1 MSSIPPILP
10 LEKGPQIS
18 PDIAS
23 SAQGVARA
31 GLSISLDREAA
42 PRLEEWVGRDNF
54 LAVLHTLWLDP
65 MCHIVSLIGF
75 GGEGKSSLARH
86 WIEELLGAKE
96 ELPQPD
102 GVFWWSFYEER
113 NSDEFFEKSIS
124 YFSQGDFDIKNLPS
138 DRRPQFLAAL
148 LMERRYLLV
157 LDGLEV
163 MQYQGGED
171 HGLLKSVGLSEFLI
185 YLAACGSNNSLC
197 LITSRAS
204 VTDIMPYITHGQLD
218 VERLATEEGRELLRN
233 LNVKGTDAELDQCV
247 EDWSGHALT
256 LALIGTYLQ
265 KPEFGGHIKE
275 IENLPDLTDRDAF
288 AEYQNNRLY
297 RLLNGYDRF
306 LDGTEKDF
314 LQIFSVFRLPV
325 PESALLSD
333 VFNANEALARKLV
346 NYRILRYNS
355 ERKEYTIHP
364 LISAYYQTELKS
376 HPEKWQATHREIA
389 RYYISLHRSESKNLT
404 PLERLKPWIE
414 AIHHFCQAE
423 DFDSAFRVL
432 EKNNFYKGPKNKP
445 ESILIFE
452 LGAYETALSLLQEF
466 FVNGNISREPLTSNA
481 PKKRFILRE
490 VSSCLTNLGRMSEVP
505 AIMKLHNELATKS
518 KAQHD
523 LTEGYCSLARLS
535 VYLGKLVDSVSYA
548 NLAIRAVKKVENN
561 KYRQNAQAYKA
572 LAFSLMNGEEVET
585 AYQEIAPSSTGE
597 GVDDLDFKLIRDYG
611 FYYVDFLRRNRGDL
625 QAAQSVAE
633 QCIREAGKSEN
644 ISRSHRAAGEVY
656 EALEDWDRALEH
668 FNQAIDLARNI
679 THWPASITALSAR
692 GRFLVRRHC
701 DLEAGRNDLEEA
713 LEYSQNGGYRVYEA
727 DTRVGLA
734 RLHLAEGKP
743 KDARGEAAQAKMMS
757 KEMKYFW
764 GEKDAEE
771 VLTDLL

>member
-1 MSSIPPILP
+1 
-10 LEKGPQIS
+10 
-18 PDIAS
+18 
-23 SAQGVARA
+23 
-31 GLSISLDREAA
+31 
-42 PRLEEWVGRDNF
+42 
-54 LAVLHTLWLDP
+54 
-65 MCHIVSLIGF
+65 
-75 GGEGKSSLARH
+75 
-86 WIEELLGAKE
+86 
-96 ELPQPD
+96 
-102 GVFWWSFYEER
+102 
-113 NSDEFFEKSIS
+113 
-124 YFSQGDFDIKNLPS
+124 
-138 DRRPQFLAAL
+138 
-148 LMERRYLLV
+148 
-157 LDGLEV
+157 
-163 MQYQGGED
+163 
-171 HGLLKSVGLSEFLI
+171 
-185 YLAACGSNNSLC
+185 
-197 LITSRAS
+197 
-204 VTDIMPYITHGQLD
+204 

-247 EDWSGHALT
+247 EYWSGHALT

-275 IENLPDLTDRDAF
+275 IENLPDLTDREAF
-288 AEYQNNRLY
+288 ADYKNNRLY

-466 FVNGNISREPLTSNA
+466 FVNGDISTEPLIPNA

-523 LTEGYCSLARLS
+523 LSEGYCNLARLS

-572 LAFSLMNGEEVET
+572 LALSLMNGEEVET

-597 GVDDLDFKLIRDYG
+597 GVDDLDFKFIRDYG

-644 ISRSHRAAGEVY
+644 ISRSHLKHCVNLGQFFVFVAQCFVMT
-656 EALEDWDRALEH
+656 
-668 FNQAIDLARNI
+668 QI
-679 THWPASITALSAR
+679 R
-692 GRFLVRRHC
+692 GPL
-701 DLEAGRNDLEEA
+701 
-713 LEYSQNGGYRVYEA
+713 
-727 DTRVGLA
+727 GLC
-734 RLHLAEGKP
+734 
-743 KDARGEAAQAKMMS
+743 Q
-757 KEMKYFW
+757 
-764 GEKDAEE
+764 
-771 VLTDLL
+771 

>member
-1 MSSIPPILP
+1 
-10 LEKGPQIS
+10 
-18 PDIAS
+18 
-23 SAQGVARA
+23 
-31 GLSISLDREAA
+31 
-42 PRLEEWVGRDNF
+42 
-54 LAVLHTLWLDP
+54 
-65 MCHIVSLIGF
+65 
-75 GGEGKSSLARH
+75 
-86 WIEELLGAKE
+86 
-96 ELPQPD
+96 
-102 GVFWWSFYEER
+102 
-113 NSDEFFEKSIS
+113 
-124 YFSQGDFDIKNLPS
+124 
-138 DRRPQFLAAL
+138 
-148 LMERRYLLV
+148 
-157 LDGLEV
+157 
-163 MQYQGGED
+163 
-171 HGLLKSVGLSEFLI
+171 
-185 YLAACGSNNSLC
+185 
-197 LITSRAS
+197 
-204 VTDIMPYITHGQLD
+204 
-218 VERLATEEGRELLRN
+218 
-233 LNVKGTDAELDQCV
+233 V

-275 IENLPDLTDRDAF
+275 IENLPDLTDRGAF

-306 LDGTEKDF
+306 LDDTEKDF
-314 LQIFSVFRLPV
+314 LQIFSLFRLPV

-445 ESILIFE
+445 QSILIFE

-466 FVNGNISREPLTSNA
+466 FVNGNISTEPLIPNA

-505 AIMKLHNELATKS
+505 AIMKLHNELAAQS

-523 LTEGYCSLARLS
+523 LSEGYCSLARLS
-535 VYLGKLVDSVSYA
+535 VYLGKLVDAVRYA

-572 LAFSLMNGEEVET
+572 LALSLMNGEEVET

-597 GVDDLDFKLIRDYG
+597 DSDDLDFKFIKDYG

-625 QAAQSVAE
+625 QAAQSVGEKSIKEAE
-633 QCIREAGKSEN
+633 KSEN
-644 ISRSHRAAGEVY
+644 KSRSHRAAGEVY
-656 EALEDWDRALEH
+656 DALGEVDTALEH
-668 FNQAIDLARNI
+668 FNQAIELARDI

-692 GRFLVRRHC
+692 GRFLVRHRR
-701 DLEAGRNDLEEA
+701 DLEAGRNNLEEA
-713 LEYSQNGGYRVYEA
+713 LEYSQNGGYRVYET
-727 DTRVGLA
+727 DTRIGLA
-734 RLHLAEGKP
+734 WLHLAEENQA
-743 KDARGEAAQAKMMS
+743 DAREEAKQAKMMS
-757 KEMKYFW
+757 EEMKYFW
-764 GEKDAEE
+764 GVKDAEE